1 MCTARSIYA
10 LRLLCV
16 AAAVAVGSA
25 LVPAHAQNATG
36 SVATATYGLPDFADL
51 VEKVSP
57 AVVNIRTTEKVRM
70 QQGGPNDDD
79 MAEFFRRFF
88 GVPMPGMPGQGQKRR
103 NAPPQQEEEQ
113 SRGVGSGFII
123 SGDGYILTNAH
134 VVEGAE
140 TIYVTLI
147 DKREYKAK
155 LIGLDKRTDVA
166 LVKVEASALP
176 SLKLGDSDKV
186 RVGEWVLAIGSPFGL
201 DNTVTA
207 GIVSAKGRDTGDYL
221 PFIQS
226 DVAVNPGN
234 SGGPLINLRGEVIG
248 INNQIYSQSGGYM
261 GISFSIPI
269 DEAMRVAEQLK
280 ATGRV
285 TRGRIGVAIDNV
297 PKDAAESLG
306 LGRAR
311 GAYVGNVESGGPAD
325 KAGIEAGDIVLKYNG
340 RDVEKAGDLQRQVG
354 ETKPGTRAT
363 VQVWRKGATRDLA
376 VTVAELQADTKVA
389 QRTKGAQPDNSQQGP
404 GKPNALGLVVA
415 DLSDGARREFKTKS
429 GVEVQVSEGPAAR
442 VGIRPGDL
450 ILRVGYTD
458 VTNAKQFNEV
468 VAKLD
473 KNRMVAVFV
482 RRGDAT
488 QVVTLRPS
496 AARSGGGQ

>member
-1 MCTARSIYA
+1 
-10 LRLLCV
+10 
-16 AAAVAVGSA
+16 
-25 LVPAHAQNATG
+25 
-36 SVATATYGLPDFADL
+36 
-51 VEKVSP
+51 
-57 AVVNIRTTEKVRM
+57 
-70 QQGGPNDDD
+70 
-79 MAEFFRRFF
+79 
-88 GVPMPGMPGQGQKRR
+88 
-103 NAPPQQEEEQ
+103 
-113 SRGVGSGFII
+113 
-123 SGDGYILTNAH
+123 
-134 VVEGAE
+134 
-140 TIYVTLI
+140 
-147 DKREYKAK
+147 
-155 LIGLDKRTDVA
+155 
-166 LVKVEASALP
+166 
-176 SLKLGDSDKV
+176 
-186 RVGEWVLAIGSPFGL
+186 
-201 DNTVTA
+201 
-207 GIVSAKGRDTGDYL
+207 
-221 PFIQS
+221 
-226 DVAVNPGN
+226 
-234 SGGPLINLRGEVIG
+234 
-248 INNQIYSQSGGYM
+248 
-261 GISFSIPI
+261 
-269 DEAMRVAEQLK
+269 
-280 ATGRV
+280 V

-363 VQVWRKGATRDLA
+363 VQVWRKGATRDLT

-389 QRTKGAQPDNSQQGP
+389 QRAKGAQPDNSQQGP

-450 ILRVGYTD
+450 ILRVGDTD

-496 AARSGGGQ
+496 AARSGSGQ